1 MAAETTPPSETRFTV
16 LDGTALV
23 MGSAVASVQLR
34 PLAREGSSTAGL
46 IAASLVFAWLAAT
59 VSGPFV
65 YLVRRFV
72 RPTTGPSGIG
82 ERLWALLGIPWLLG
96 AAVRSA
102 GAGAQDGAEGVY
114 PLVMAGSVAAASL
127 IAFLT
132 IWQTWVAASP
142 EEASRVG
149 AGAWPNRIGLVLA
162 IAWPIQF
169 GLAFVVLG

>member
-1 MAAETTPPSETRFTV
+1 MAAETTPPSETRFTL
-16 LDGTALV
+16 LDGAALV

-46 IAASLVFAWLAAT
+46 IGASLVFAWLAAT
-59 VSGPFV
+59 ATGPFV

-82 ERLWALLGIPWLLG
+82 ERLWALLGTPWLLG
-96 AAVRSA
+96 AVFRSA
-102 GAGAQDGAEGVY
+102 GTQGGAEGVY

-132 IWQTWVAASP
+132 TWQTWVAASP

-162 IAWPIQF
+162 IAWPIQC